1 MAQLFV
7 YILILKMDFAIE
19 NNISASAREQFYN

>member
-7 YILILKMDFAIE
+7 YILILKMDFPVG